1 MDILIKVFT
10 FPRSKLFRNPL
21 KRNSSSKGAKQTSP
35 SASNAKIYLS
45 VVSGRLALK
54 KNQLALFDLSRML
67 LNSTNYESNSLKS

>member
-21 KRNSSSKGAKQTSP
+21 KTNSSTKGAINTNP
-35 SASNAKIYLS
+35 SASKAKIYLS

-54 KNQLALFDLSRML
+54 KKSTSFDRPVPYAHELHKL
-67 LNSTNYESNSLKS
+67 